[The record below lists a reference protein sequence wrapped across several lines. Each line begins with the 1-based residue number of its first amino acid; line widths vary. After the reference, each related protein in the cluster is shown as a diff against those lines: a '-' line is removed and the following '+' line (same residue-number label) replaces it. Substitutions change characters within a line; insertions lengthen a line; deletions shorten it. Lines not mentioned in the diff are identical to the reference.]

1 MAFSIND
8 IFQFLTPKD
17 KKFFPLF
24 EQATEALVEL
34 AESLNELAN
43 SPKGQ
48 RDDLYKKIDQLEV
61 KIDDITHKV
70 NIELSRNFLT
80 PFDRED
86 IHSLIKSIDD
96 VTDFLHGSASRM
108 KMYQVEKITKSI
120 RKLTEINL
128 DACVLIKN
136 AITDLKNH
144 NNLQRITVACKKIS
158 KLESKADVVFD
169 NAVMDIFE
177 NETDAIKI
185 IKYKEVLTALEDASD
200 KCKDVANVLETI
212 VVKYS

>member
-1 MAFSIND
+1 MAFVLND

-24 EQATEALVEL
+24 EQATAELVEL
-34 AESLNELAN
+34 ASTLNEAVN
-43 SPKGQ
+43 APKDQ
-48 RDDLYKKIDQLEV
+48 REEYFKKIDQLEAS
-61 KIDDITHKV
+61 IDVITHKV
-70 NIELSRNFLT
+70 NIELSKNFLT

-86 IHSLIKSIDD
+86 IHSLMKSIDD

-128 DACVLIKN
+128 EACLLIQR
-136 AITDLKNH
+136 AITDLKEH
-144 NNLQRITVACKKIS
+144 NDLKRITVACKKIS

-177 NETDAIKI
+177 NETDAIKV

>member
-1 MAFSIND
+1 MAFSFND

-17 KKFFPLF
+17 KKFFPLL
-24 EQATEALVEL
+24 EQATESLVEL

-61 KIDDITHKV
+61 KIDEITHKV

-128 DACVLIKN
+128 EACTLIKG

-144 NNLQRITVACKKIS
+144 NNLQRITVACKKIA

>member
-24 EQATEALVEL
+24 EKASSDLVEL
-34 AESLNELAN
+34 ASALNEAVN
-43 SPKGQ
+43 APKGE
-48 RDDLYKKIDQLEV
+48 REEYFKKIELLEV
-61 KIDDITHKV
+61 SIDEITHKT
-70 NIELSRNFLT
+70 NIELSKNFLT

-86 IHSLIKSIDD
+86 IHSLMKSIDD

-128 DACVLIKN
+128 ESCQLIQR
-136 AITDLKNH
+136 AITDLKEN
-144 NNLQRITVACKKIS
+144 NNLQRVTVACKKIA
-158 KLESKADVVFD
+158 KLESKADSVFD